1 MARPSGRDIRRE
13 VIESA
18 TRAIQ
23 ARGAT
28 AFSYATIAEEL
39 GIKAPSIHHHFPRK
53 ADLLA
58 AAVAEHRTRFA
69 EHVDQL
75 DATSAR
81 QRLEAYADLFLA
93 PAQRGLLC
101 LCGAA
106 TAGWKDLDRA
116 TRAEVTSFFDREI
129 AWVAAQAAAGV
140 DSGELRADLDTSAF
154 ATAFIA
160 TLEGALLL
168 ARASSDR
175 ATGSA
180 TASFLLD
187 QAAHTGPSGGCSAGP
202 S

>member
-28 AFSYATIAEEL
+28 AFSYAMIADEL

-58 AAVAEHRTRFA
+58 AAVAEYRTRFA

-75 DATSAR
+75 DTTSAR
-81 QRLEAYADLFLA
+81 ERLQAYAGLFLA
-93 PAQRGLLC
+93 PAQRDLMC

-106 TAGWKDLDRA
+106 TAGWNELDPA

-129 AWVAAQAAAGV
+129 AWIAAQAAAGV
-140 DSGELRADLDTSAF
+140 DSGELRSDLDTRAF

-168 ARASSDR
+168 ARAS
-175 ATGSA
+175 TNPGTVPA

-187 QAAHTGPSGGCSAGP
+187 QAAHAPDR
-202 S
+202 